1 MNLIQL
7 WRELDT
13 ITSGLRTDSTGSTNA
28 STTASPNGVSGL
40 IHLAMHILS
49 IVPNS
54 AATERIFSQFGVIHT
69 KLRNRLD
76 PEKVRKQALVKSDTI
91 AQHGSLRQRKRKF
104 FADSDD
110 ESESNHSPSDQLTS
124 GPLDNSSSE
133 YLSDQHSHE
142 FLPVVRDLLEDVES
156 ADPDVRHH
164 PDSDN
169 SSALLLKN
177 LFHYPSAHN
186 GPGTINQLIG
196 FLGRCEQSFR
206 IEVEFHDQIAGTL
219 TQRSD
224 SE

>member
-1 MNLIQL
+1 
-7 WRELDT
+7 
-13 ITSGLRTDSTGSTNA
+13 
-28 STTASPNGVSGL
+28 
-40 IHLAMHILS
+40 MHILS

-76 PEKVRKQALVKSDTI
+76 PEKVRKQALVKSNTI
-91 AQHGSLRQRKRKF
+91 APHGSLRQRKRKRKF

-110 ESESNHSPSDQLTS
+110 ESESNHYPSNQLTS
-124 GPLDNSSSE
+124 GPSDNSSSE

-142 FLPVVRDLLEDVES
+142 FLPVVRDLLEDIES

-164 PDSDN
+164 SDSDN

-186 GPGTINQLIG
+186 GPGTISQLIG
-196 FLGRCEQSFR
+196 FWGRCEQSFM
-206 IEVEFHDQIAGTL
+206 IEVEFHDQIAATRG
-219 TQRSD
+219 SD